1 MAVGALPTMERQ
13 PASGVDVLVVGAG
26 LGGLFAAIEL
36 YRQGHGVKVI
46 EAKPAME
53 GLGDFVGI
61 APSATRQFKKWP
73 GMAETYR
80 KIVYRPSLALYKH
93 DGALIGGPF
102 SIKEGIDHI
111 PTPVSRPQLI
121 ESLLAYAHSLGI
133 HIAFGKRVIDYFED
147 VKRRKAGA
155 ITDQGERI
163 EADLVIAAD
172 GVGSM
177 SWKSVSGES
186 SKPKSS
192 GFSVYR
198 VAYPTRIAFENTDVA
213 KSFASLDDGED
224 ICRVYLGPNTHG
236 IVLVSKDMTTWFLTH
251 KVSYANF

>member
-1 MAVGALPTMERQ
+1 MAIDAKPRMERQ
-13 PASGVDVLVVGAG
+13 PGSGIDVLVAGAG
-26 LGGLFAAIEL
+26 LGGMFAAIEL
-36 YRQGHGVKVI
+36 YRQGHNVRII
-46 EAKPAME
+46 EAKPEIE

-80 KIVYRPSLALYKH
+80 NIIYRPSLALYKH
-93 DGALIGGPF
+93 DGELIGGPF

-111 PTPVSRPQLI
+111 PTPVSRPKLI
-121 ESLLAYAHSLGI
+121 DSLFAYVCSLGI
-133 HIAFGKRVIDYFED
+133 PIAFGKRIVDYYED
-147 VKRRKAGA
+147 LSRKKAGA
-155 ITDQGERI
+155 ITDEGEHI

-186 SKPKSS
+186 TKPKSS

-198 VAYPTRIAFENTDVA
+198 VAYPTKLAFEDTEVA
-213 KSFASLDDGED
+213 KSFASLDYGDD
-224 ICRVYLGPNTHG
+224 ICRVYLGHNTHG
-236 IVLVSKDMTTWFLTH
+236 IVLVSKDTTTWFLTH
-251 KVSYANF
+251 KVS